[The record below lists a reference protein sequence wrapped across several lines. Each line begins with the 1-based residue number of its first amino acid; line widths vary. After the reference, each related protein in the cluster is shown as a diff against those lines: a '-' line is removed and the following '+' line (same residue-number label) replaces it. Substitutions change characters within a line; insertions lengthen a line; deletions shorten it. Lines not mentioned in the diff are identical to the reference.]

1 MKLTSVDERRQ
12 KGLVIEFWYFCSGW
26 SSLVF
31 VFIHFPSTFCYSA
44 AYAYPS
50 NCNTGQKGYNFPFI
64 KNEVDLKR
72 EHNHHKLNKHCT
84 LTQVFLSHLGRWDL
98 CSDGRRMCEGYDVNL
113 VNALMRTKKYK
124 LWQLGCQS
132 IAVCARLKKI
142 HTHMWADFDYI
153 KVLKL
158 VCVVFNH

>member
-1 MKLTSVDERRQ
+1 MKEDRR
-12 KGLVIEFWYFCSGW
+12 GSLLNSDIFCSGW

-72 EHNHHKLNKHCT
+72 EHNHHKLNIALHTHTGVFKSPWQIRPVLGWKAYVWRLWCELSECT
-84 LTQVFLSHLGRWDL
+84 DKNKKGINYDSSAVSQLQSVHASTVKKNTHAHVGGLWLYKGIKVSL
-98 CSDGRRMCEGYDVNL
+98 CS
-113 VNALMRTKKYK
+113 
-124 LWQLGCQS
+124 
-132 IAVCARLKKI
+132 I
-142 HTHMWADFDYI
+142 
-153 KVLKL
+153 
-158 VCVVFNH
+158 